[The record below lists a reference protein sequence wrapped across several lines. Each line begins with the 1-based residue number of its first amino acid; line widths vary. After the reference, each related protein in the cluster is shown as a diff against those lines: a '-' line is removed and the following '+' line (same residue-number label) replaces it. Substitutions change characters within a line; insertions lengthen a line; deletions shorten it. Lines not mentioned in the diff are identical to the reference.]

1 MLPNLHTHTHT
12 SRHTHT
18 HTHTT
23 ILTKYW
29 AGEGDIIPTIS
40 TKYMYNDENT
50 GNLVYCQAA
59 LSQTVKKWIASCPG
73 CVVTDFAVNSL
84 TSNALFFTNLFR
96 I

>member
-1 MLPNLHTHTHT
+1 
-12 SRHTHT
+12 
-18 HTHTT
+18 
-23 ILTKYW
+23 
-29 AGEGDIIPTIS
+29 
-40 TKYMYNDENT
+40 MYNDENT
-50 GNLVYCQAA
+50 GNLVQCQAA